1 MTQPGETSYGIAPL
15 GADELILETPRLLL
29 RPLVGDA
36 ADLALSVRLFTDP
49 ENAASRHVL
58 KKCGLRD
65 DGLRRAYGCDCSGFS
80 ITRAAW
86 EAKRRA
92 E

>member
-1 MTQPGETSYGIAPL
+1 MAETGAVARIVVPL
-15 GADELILETPRLLL
+15 SDADLVLETPRLVL
-29 RPLVGDA
+29 RPLAGDGR
-36 ADLALSVRLFTDP
+36 DLALGVRLFTDP